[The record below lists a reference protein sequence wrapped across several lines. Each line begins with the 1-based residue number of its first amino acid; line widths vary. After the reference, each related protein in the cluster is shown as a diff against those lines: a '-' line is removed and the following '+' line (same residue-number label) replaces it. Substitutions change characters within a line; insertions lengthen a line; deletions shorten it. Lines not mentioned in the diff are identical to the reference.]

1 MLSSDVLV
9 RLRDRIWLGD
19 THLRDNSVSDSAAHL
34 EKLPRPGNLWV
45 IWPTFSP
52 VSG

>member
-1 MLSSDVLV
+1 MQKVSVVCAVL
-9 RLRDRIWLGD
+9 LNIPAI
-19 THLRDNSVSDSAAHL
+19 AA
-34 EKLPRPGNLWV
+34 EDESKGILPRPGNLWV